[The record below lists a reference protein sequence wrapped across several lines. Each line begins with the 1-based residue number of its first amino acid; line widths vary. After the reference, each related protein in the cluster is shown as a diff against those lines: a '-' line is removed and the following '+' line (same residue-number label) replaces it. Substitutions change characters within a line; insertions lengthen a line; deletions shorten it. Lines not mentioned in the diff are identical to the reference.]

1 MLNELNKSGFGASIG
16 KLKTFIKECQAG
28 DQLGCSIIQRSEVR
42 QYIDMLESL
51 GENVQKYKDQPE
63 NKTNDLDEF
72 KRRCSEF
79 EGTLDI
85 QAYAVVSGV
94 NIFVDYENGHIDQI
108 YTTLNNELLDLTDK
122 LKGIVQNSIKEWE
135 QIDHITVDGYI
146 YIDSSNQS
154 KVKDLGYININHAIV
169 QFIIGTLDK
178 NILDMLEFMAVDY
191 QDDSGRLG
199 RSMNDQMI
207 QLREYFNIPVRAKLS
222 GVTAQQLDKAL
233 QKMLRYFDN
242 AIRTGQIKY
251 ETSKIRICNDNR
263 HIRETYKLDCQVNQL
278 WAKEQTVEKATVT
291 SINWENSNERYEATL
306 RLNSSDEFRQIDIR
320 EVQLRALDRNN
331 ITIGQKVN
339 ILRVSDGDSTIY
351 KLCDSD
357 MNIISQ

>member
-16 KLKTFIKECQAG
+16 RLKTFIKECQAG
-28 DQLGCSIIQRSEVR
+28 DQLGCSIVQKSEVK
-42 QYIDMLESL
+42 QYIDMLEGL
-51 GENVQKYKDQPE
+51 GENVQKYRDQSD
-63 NKTNDLDEF
+63 NKTDDLNEF
-72 KRRCSEF
+72 KKCCNEIDS
-79 EGTLDI
+79 TLDI

-94 NIFVDYENGHIDQI
+94 NIFVDYENGQIDQI

-122 LKGIVQNSIKEWE
+122 LKSVIQNSIKEWE

-154 KVKDLGYININHAIV
+154 RVKDLGYININHAII
-169 QFIIGTLDK
+169 QFITGKLDK
-178 NILDMLEFMAVDY
+178 NIQQMLEFMAVDY
-191 QDDSGRLG
+191 QDESGRLG

-207 QLREYFNIPVRAKLS
+207 QLREYFNIPVRVKLS

-233 QKMLRYFDN
+233 QKILRYFDN
-242 AIRTGQIKY
+242 AIKTNQIKY

-278 WAKEQTVEKATVT
+278 QAKEQTVEKATVT
-291 SINWENSNERYEATL
+291 SIDWINSNERYEATL
-306 RLNSSDEFRQIDIR
+306 RLSTSDEIRQVDIR
-320 EVQLRALDRNN
+320 EVQLRTLDRNN

-339 ILRVSDGDSTIY
+339 ILRITDRDSTIY